1 MLNVS
6 VDGIHHFHH
15 MLEFCI
21 SGSVAVC
28 LNAEKKM
35 KALQP
40 SLSLRYNLQYTAC
53 LESHRTSLYRCF
65 EK

>member
-15 MLEFCI
+15 MLEFGI

-28 LNAEKKM
+28 LNAEKK
-35 KALQP
+35 
-40 SLSLRYNLQYTAC
+40 N
-53 LESHRTSLYRCF
+53 ESFTTFTFS
-65 EK
+65 EV